1 MPSDNGRS
9 GTGPSFGRR
18 RFLAGTGALAAAGWI
33 GGAAGGWVLRP
44 RWAHAAGPIKMGIAT
59 DITGPIAPSGN
70 AGWQVAQ
77 FAVEQINGAGGIGGR
92 PIELFLEDTASDP
105 KTAVGNVRRL
115 IQQRKVDVVL
125 GAITSAM
132 RQAIKDPI
140 VNRGRT
146 LYIYPQL
153 YEGQECT
160 RFLFCTGPTPA
171 QQVDELIPYLIKEKG
186 RKRFAM
192 PSANYVW
199 PQLLNKYA
207 RRVIEAHGGEVV
219 FEEYYPL
226 DQPEYSATIGKIRDG
241 RVDCVFSTVIAPG
254 LQPFMKQLYE
264 SGFQR
269 EGGVV
274 TCVYYDENLLNYHPP
289 QEMDGLYSCL
299 DYFQA
304 VDDPF
309 SRQLQEGYA
318 KRFPGTRYLFT
329 AGSASTGMYRGIKLY
344 EAAVQETGGRL
355 GREDVAAALDRAK
368 IAQGPGGGAEMVPGK
383 MHCRMNMYVA
393 VCKVEAGK
401 PRYDVIKRH
410 DMVDPKEC

>member
-1 MPSDNGRS
+1 MRSDDGRS
-9 GTGPSFGRR
+9 AAELGLGRR
-18 RFLAGTGALAAAGWI
+18 RLLTGAGALAVAGWT
-33 GGAAGGWVLRP
+33 GGVAGGWVLRP

-70 AGWQVAQ
+70 ADWQVAQ
-77 FAVEQINGAGGIGGR
+77 FTVEQINGAGGIGGR
-92 PIELFLEDTASDP
+92 PVELFLEDTASDP

-115 IQQRKVDVVL
+115 IQQHKVDVAL

-160 RFLFCTGPTPA
+160 KFLFCTGPTPA

-199 PQLLNKYA
+199 PQLLNRYA
-207 RRVIEAHGGEVV
+207 RRVIEANGGEVV

-226 DQPEYSATIGKIRDG
+226 DQAEYSATIGKIRDG
-241 RVDCVFSTVIAPG
+241 RVDCVFNTVIAPG

-269 EGGVV
+269 GGGIT

-309 SRQLQEGYA
+309 SRRLQEGYA

-344 EAAVQETGGRL
+344 EAAVRETGGKL
-355 GREDVAAALDRAK
+355 GREDVAAALDHAK

-401 PRYDVIKRH
+401 PRYDVISRH